1 MAKRKTKRKSAPRDK
16 IIINYEIVAI
26 FLIALSVFVGISIYL
41 DDASGIIGESVSA
54 FFKGMFGVMAYIFPL
69 ATIATLVYSMIG
81 EKSSGKTVKY
91 ICIIFMF
98 LSATAIYHLF
108 SAGSEFSGN
117 FITYYY
123 NAGRVLDG
131 GGLIGALIAVPLHSL
146 LGVGAHIFLI
156 AFFAVMIMCV
166 FEVSIFSIF
175 KSFGLWLGKIFSNIR
190 EDMDEARE
198 LRAAERKTDAK
209 VKKSK
214 GDIPPAEVSGK
225 KRDIES
231 FVNDVLSDD
240 DDNVNIDDYLEDEEE
255 TAEPEINFY
264 RVTEEDIP
272 EDLRKPKV
280 SDEESEEEYEHIEYT
295 FPDIELLAKPVADEK
310 GDDEVEGELKENAKK
325 LVDALRSFKVDGTV
339 VEISKGPTITRYELR
354 PAAGIKVN
362 QITNL
367 ADDIALS
374 LAARGVMVA
383 PVPGKSTIG
392 IEISNQSPSVV
403 TLREVLETPEF
414 INHPSKIAVALGKDV
429 SGKPVIMDLAKM
441 PHLLVAGATGAGKSV
456 CINTL
461 IMSILYKADPNEVK
475 LVMIDPKQVE
485 LNVYNGIPHLLI
497 PVVKDAKKA
506 AGALNWAVTEMTERY
521 SEFER
526 NGVRN
531 IQGYNEL
538 METEG
543 TPEKKMPQIVI
554 IIDEFADLMMVAPSD
569 VENYVCRIAQLARA
583 AGMHLVIATQRPVVK
598 FITGN
603 IKANVP
609 SRISFMVASVRDSQ
623 TILDMGGAEKLVGK
637 GDMLYLPVGETRP
650 SRMQCAF
657 VSDGEVKKVVAAVTQ
672 NGAPEYNADV
682 IEKIEKE
689 EVYAPD
695 GDDPGDCDE
704 FLAEAIDMA
713 ITSGSISTSLLQRR
727 FKIGYNRAGRIVDQ
741 MEERGIISGLDG
753 NKPRQVLISR
763 DEYNEMLMN
772 GRFGGSGD

>member
-1 MAKRKTKRKSAPRDK
+1 MAKKKSKKSASKERLLV
-16 IIINYEIVAI
+16 NYEIVAV
-26 FLIALSVFVGISIYL
+26 FLIALSVFVGISIYF
-41 DDASGIIGESVSA
+41 DAGGIMGHGISS
-54 FFKGMFGVMAYIFPL
+54 FFKGLFGAVSYVVPL
-69 ATIATLVYSMIG
+69 IAIATLIYSMIG
-81 EKSSGKTVKY
+81 EKSKEKKIKY
-91 ICIIFMF
+91 ICIVFMT
-98 LSATAIYHLF
+98 LAITGIYHLF
-108 SAGSEFSGN
+108 SKNYDYGQNFFS
-117 FITYYY
+117 YYY
-123 NAGRVLDG
+123 DAGKYSEGSGV
-131 GGLIGALIAVPLHSL
+131 IGAVIGEPLRSL

-156 AFFAVMIMCV
+156 AFLVVMIMCI
-166 FEVSIFSIF
+166 FEVSVFAVFRTIGGWFGKLF
-175 KSFGLWLGKIFSNIR
+175 KTLKGDMAELKKIR
-190 EDMDEARE
+190 EDEKK
-198 LRAAERKTDAK
+198 KTTS
-209 VKKSK
+209 KKDK
-214 GDIPPAEVSGK
+214 LPPAEVQGK

-231 FVNDVLSDD
+231 FINDVLADD
-240 DDNVNIDDYLEDEEE
+240 DDNVNIDDYLDSEEE
-255 TAEPEINFY
+255 NIEPEINFY

-272 EDLRKPKV
+272 EDLKKTKNTDE
-280 SDEESEEEYEHIEYT
+280 SDEAYEQIEYE
-295 FPDIELLAKPVADEK
+295 FPSIELLAKPKFDEK
-310 GDDEVEGELKENAKK
+310 DDGEVEDELKSNAKK
-325 LVDALRSFKVDGTV
+325 LIETLKSFKVDGTV
-339 VEISKGPTITRYELR
+339 VEISKGPTVTRYELR
-354 PAAGIKVN
+354 PAPGVKVH
-362 QITNL
+362 QITSL
-367 ADDIALS
+367 ADDIALN
-374 LAARGVMVA
+374 LAAQGVMVA
-383 PVPGKSTIG
+383 PIPGKPTIG
-392 IEISNQSPSVV
+392 IEIFNSSPSVV

-414 INHPSKIAVALGKDV
+414 LNHPSKIAVALGKDV

-497 PVVKDAKKA
+497 PVVKEAKKA
-506 AGALNWAVTEMTERY
+506 AGALNWAVAEMTERY

-609 SRISFMVASVRDSQ
+609 SRISFMVASVKDSQ

-650 SRMQCAF
+650 ARMQCAF
-657 VSDGEVKKVVAAVTQ
+657 VSDNEVKKVVSAVSS
-672 NGAPEYNADV
+672 NGTPEYSADV

-689 EVYAPD
+689 EIYAPD

-763 DEYNEMLMN
+763 DEYNEMLMS
-772 GRFGGSGD
+772 GRFSSGE